1 MTLIYSEDYLHTV
14 NVVSMSRFSCSCCIL
29 ILRFSYVEN
38 MLHFNLADY
47 PVNFFEQF
55 VSCLD
60 IMKNIAYHFMEVLI
74 FYTDKLMV
82 IAKI

>member
-1 MTLIYSEDYLHTV
+1 
-14 NVVSMSRFSCSCCIL
+14 
-29 ILRFSYVEN
+29 

-82 IAKI
+82 MAIPQIRVYIISRFYSDREDLMIAKYMWFTVIRVIDV